1 MAQKKASTLLPDFC
15 WPIPPNKK
23 TGLLT
28 SRLYPDQ
35 FPLWILQAIF
45 GRIFLTTTH
54 GVLSSK
60 LIGVVEESSSF
71 DLRVSDLSRDVFSL
85 HSLAN
90 QGISFSRFKNILNL
104 KGLKY

>member
-71 DLRVSDLSRDVFSL
+71 DLRVSDLSRDVFFVAL
-85 HSLAN
+85 TRKPGDLV
-90 QGISFSRFKNILNL
+90 
-104 KGLKY
+104 